1 MSERQMILIVD
12 DRPQNLL
19 ALEKTLAG
27 TEAELVRA
35 GSGNAALTATLNYD
49 FALAI
54 LDVQMPGMD
63 GYELARL
70 LREEPKTQSLPIIFL
85 TAAYREDEQMIEG
98 YRSGAVDYIVKPYN
112 PDILISK
119 VNVFLQMDRQKTELE
134 RQREQ
139 LEALNRELE
148 AFTHSVSHD
157 LRAPLRAL
165 IGFSRILLEEHSE
178 GLGKEGGECAGRIS
192 AAAERMEAL
201 IEDLL
206 RLSRITRAEMRRE
219 PVDLSGL
226 AERIAEELH
235 QTEPGRAVEFAINPG
250 LSAYGDPALLQV
262 ALQNLL
268 GNAWKYTANHERAR
282 IELGGAA
289 NAALDDPDPHLEVNA
304 PVYYVRDDGAGFDMA
319 FAGKLFA
326 PFQRL
331 HNPSEFPGTGVGLA
345 TVQRIIH
352 RHSGRIWARGEP
364 EKGATFY
371 FYLPPSNKRGGNQ
384 DEGE

>member
-1 MSERQMILIVD
+1 MSERQTILIVD

-19 ALEKTLAG
+19 ALEKTLSG

-35 GSGNAALTATLNYD
+35 TSGNAALTATLNHE

-70 LREEPKTQSLPIIFL
+70 LREDPKTQSLPIIFL
-85 TAAYREDEQMIEG
+85 TAAYREDEQVIEG

-112 PDILISK
+112 PDILLSK
-119 VNVFLQMDRQKTELE
+119 VNVFLQMDRQKAELQ

-139 LEALNRELE
+139 LESLNRELE

-157 LRAPLRAL
+157 LRAPLRAV
-165 IGFSRILLEEHSE
+165 IGFSRILLEDHAPRLVEE
-178 GLGKEGGECAGRIS
+178 GRECAGRIV
-192 AAAERMEAL
+192 AAAQRMELL

-206 RLSRITRAEMRRE
+206 RLSHITKAEMRGE
-219 PVDLSGL
+219 LIDLSGT
-226 AERIAEELH
+226 AEKIAESLH
-235 QTEPGRAVEFAINPG
+235 RTEPDRFVEFAITPK

-262 ALQNLL
+262 ALENLL
-268 GNAWKYTANHERAR
+268 GNAWKYTANHKRAR
-282 IELGGAA
+282 IELGQTA
-289 NAALDDPDPHLEVNA
+289 NANLDDPDPRLAGDV

-331 HNPSEFPGTGVGLA
+331 HNSDEFPGTGIGLA
-345 TVQRIIH
+345 TVQRIIN
-352 RHSGRIWARGEP
+352 RHGGRIWARGEQ

-371 FYLPPSNKRGGNQ
+371 FYLPLNSEQRGNLDG
-384 DEGE
+384 